1 MAAPSASG
9 EGDSRCREVGPC
21 PAQVREGRLH
31 KANQFAAVAG
41 DVADLADQARD
52 VADAY
57 VTLLVHA
64 GIAAADVI
72 CCARLGRHAQGA
84 DHNDAVALLTIADA
98 DSARHLEALLK
109 MKTRVGYGHTP
120 ASEDDLKKAQRAG
133 DALLK
138 TARAL

>member
-1 MAAPSASG
+1 MP
-9 EGDSRCREVGPC
+9 RNKPC
-21 PAQVREGRLH
+21 TPQVREGRLA
-31 KANQFAAVAG
+31 KANQFAAVAT
-41 DVADLADQARD
+41 DVADLAAEARE

-72 CCARLGRHAQGA
+72 CCARLGEYAQGSNRNEA
-84 DHNDAVALLTIADA
+84 IALLKTADP
-98 DSARHLEALLK
+98 DSARHLETLLK
-109 MKTRVGYGHTP
+109 MKTRVGYGHMP
-120 ASEDDLKKAQRAG
+120 ASQDDLKKAQRAG

>member
-1 MAAPSASG
+1 MP
-9 EGDSRCREVGPC
+9 RNKPC
-21 PAQVREGRLH
+21 SPQVREGRLA
-31 KANQFAAVAG
+31 KANQFAAVAT
-41 DVADLADQARD
+41 DVADLAAEARE

-72 CCARLGRHAQGA
+72 CCARLGEYAQGSN
-84 DHNDAVALLTIADA
+84 HNEAIALLKTADP
-98 DSARHLEALLK
+98 DSARHLETLLK
-109 MKTRVGYGHTP
+109 IKTRVGYGHMP
-120 ASEDDLKKAQRAG
+120 ASQDDLKKAQRAG

>member
-1 MAAPSASG
+1 MP
-9 EGDSRCREVGPC
+9 RNKPC
-21 PAQVREGRLH
+21 TPQVREGRLAT
-31 KANQFAAVAG
+31 ANQFAAVAT
-41 DVADLADQARD
+41 DVADLAAEARE

-72 CCARLGRHAQGA
+72 CCARLGEYAQGSN
-84 DHNDAVALLTIADA
+84 HNEAIALLKTADP
-98 DSARHLEALLK
+98 DSARHLETLLK
-109 MKTRVGYGHTP
+109 MKTRVGYGHMP
-120 ASEDDLKKAQRAG
+120 ASQDDLKKAQRAG

>member
-1 MAAPSASG
+1 MPRAR
-9 EGDSRCREVGPC
+9 RCTP
-21 PAQVREGRLH
+21 QVREGRLA
-31 KANQFAAVAG
+31 KANQFVAVAR
-41 DVADLADQARD
+41 DVADLADQAKD

-72 CCARLGRHAQGA
+72 CCARLGEYAQGV
-84 DHNDAVALLTIADA
+84 DHNDAIALLKTADA
-98 DSARHLEALLK
+98 AAARHLETLLK

-120 ASEDDLKKAQRAG
+120 ASQEDLKKAQRAG

-138 TARAL
+138 AARAV

>member
-1 MAAPSASG
+1 MP
-9 EGDSRCREVGPC
+9 RNKPC
-21 PAQVREGRLH
+21 TPQVREGRLAR
-31 KANQFAAVAG
+31 ANQFATVAT
-41 DVADLADQARD
+41 DVADLAAEARE

-72 CCARLGRHAQGA
+72 CCARLGEYAQGSN
-84 DHNDAVALLTIADA
+84 HNEAIALLKTADP
-98 DSARHLEALLK
+98 DSARHLETLLK
-109 MKTRVGYGHTP
+109 MKTRVGYGHMP
-120 ASEDDLKKAQRAG
+120 ASQDDLKKAQRAG

>member
-1 MAAPSASG
+1 
-9 EGDSRCREVGPC
+9 
-21 PAQVREGRLH
+21 VREGRLV
-31 KANQFAAVAG
+31 KANQFVAVAR
-41 DVADLADQARD
+41 DVADLADQAKD

-72 CCARLGRHAQGA
+72 CCARLGEYAHGV
-84 DHNDAVALLTIADA
+84 DHNDAIALLKTADA
-98 DSARHLEALLK
+98 AAARHLETLLK

-120 ASEDDLKKAQRAG
+120 ASQEDLKKAQRAG

-138 TARAL
+138 AARAV

>member
-1 MAAPSASG
+1 MP
-9 EGDSRCREVGPC
+9 RNKPC
-21 PAQVREGRLH
+21 TPQVREGRLA
-31 KANQFAAVAG
+31 KANQFAAVAM
-41 DVADLADQARD
+41 DVADLAAEARE

-72 CCARLGRHAQGA
+72 CCARLGEYAQGSN
-84 DHNDAVALLTIADA
+84 HNEAIALLKTADP
-98 DSARHLEALLK
+98 DSARHLETLLK
-109 MKTRVGYGHTP
+109 MKTRVGYGHMP
-120 ASEDDLKKAQRAG
+120 ASQDDLKKAQRAG

>member
-1 MAAPSASG
+1 MPGAR
-9 EGDSRCREVGPC
+9 RCTP
-21 PAQVREGRLH
+21 QVREGRLA
-31 KANQFAAVAG
+31 KANQFVAVAR
-41 DVADLADQARD
+41 DVADLADQAKD

-72 CCARLGRHAQGA
+72 CCARLGEYAQGV
-84 DHNDAVALLTIADA
+84 DHNDAIALLKTADA
-98 DSARHLEALLK
+98 AAARHLETLLK

-120 ASEDDLKKAQRAG
+120 ASQEDLKKAQRAG

-138 TARAL
+138 AARAV

>member
-1 MAAPSASG
+1 MPGAR
-9 EGDSRCREVGPC
+9 RCTP
-21 PAQVREGRLH
+21 QVREGRLG
-31 KANQFAAVAG
+31 KANQFVAVAR
-41 DVADLADQARD
+41 DVAELADQAQD

-72 CCARLGRHAQGA
+72 CCARLGEYAHGA
-84 DHNDAVALLTIADA
+84 NHNDAIALLKKADA
-98 DSARHLEALLK
+98 GAARHLETLLK

-120 ASEDDLKKAQRAG
+120 ASSEDLKKAQRAG

>member
-1 MAAPSASG
+1 MPRAR
-9 EGDSRCREVGPC
+9 RCTP
-21 PAQVREGRLH
+21 QVREGRLA
-31 KANQFAAVAG
+31 KANQFVSVAR
-41 DVADLADQARD
+41 DVADLADQAKD

-72 CCARLGRHAQGA
+72 CCARLGEYTHGV
-84 DHNDAVALLTIADA
+84 DHNDAIALLKTADA
-98 DSARHLEALLK
+98 AAARHLETLLK

-120 ASEDDLKKAQRAG
+120 ASQEDLKKAQRAG

-138 TARAL
+138 AARAV

>member
-1 MAAPSASG
+1 
-9 EGDSRCREVGPC
+9 
-21 PAQVREGRLH
+21 VREGRLG
-31 KANQFAAVAG
+31 KAKQFAAVAR
-41 DVADLADQARD
+41 DVADLADEAQE
-52 VADAY
+52 VSDAY

-72 CCARLGRHAQGA
+72 CCARLGEYAQGSN
-84 DHNDAVALLTIADA
+84 HNEAIALLKKADP
-98 DSARHLEALLK
+98 DSARHLETLLK

-120 ASEDDLKKAQRAG
+120 ASQVDLKKAQRAG

>member
-1 MAAPSASG
+1 MP
-9 EGDSRCREVGPC
+9 RNRPC
-21 PAQVREGRLH
+21 TPQVREGRLA
-31 KANQFAAVAG
+31 KANQFAAVAM
-41 DVADLADQARD
+41 DVADLAAEARE

-72 CCARLGRHAQGA
+72 CCARLGEYAQGSN
-84 DHNDAVALLTIADA
+84 HNEAIALLKTADP
-98 DSARHLEALLK
+98 DSARHLETLLK
-109 MKTRVGYGHTP
+109 MKTRAGYGHMP
-120 ASEDDLKKAQRAG
+120 ASQDDLKKAQRAG

>member
-1 MAAPSASG
+1 MP
-9 EGDSRCREVGPC
+9 RNKPC
-21 PAQVREGRLH
+21 TPQVREGRLA
-31 KANQFAAVAG
+31 KANQFAAVAT
-41 DVADLADQARD
+41 DVADLAAEARE

-72 CCARLGRHAQGA
+72 CCARLGEYAQGSN
-84 DHNDAVALLTIADA
+84 HNEAIALLKTADP
-98 DSARHLEALLK
+98 DSARHLETLLK
-109 MKTRVGYGHTP
+109 MKTRVGYGHMP
-120 ASEDDLKKAQRAG
+120 ASQDDLKKAQRAG

>member
-1 MAAPSASG
+1 MP
-9 EGDSRCREVGPC
+9 RTRPC
-21 PAQVREGRLH
+21 PPQVREGRLA

-41 DVADLADQARD
+41 DVADLADQAQD

-72 CCARLGRHAQGA
+72 CCARLGEYAQGA
-84 DHNDAVALLTIADA
+84 NHNDAISLLRTADA
-98 DSARHLEALLK
+98 DSARHLETLLK

-120 ASEDDLKKAQRAG
+120 ASHDDLNKAQRAG

-138 TARAL
+138 RARAL

>member
-1 MAAPSASG
+1 MPRAR
-9 EGDSRCREVGPC
+9 RCTP
-21 PAQVREGRLH
+21 QVREGRLV
-31 KANQFAAVAG
+31 KANQFVAVAR
-41 DVADLADQARD
+41 DVADLADQAKD

-72 CCARLGRHAQGA
+72 CCARLGEYAHGV
-84 DHNDAVALLTIADA
+84 DHNDSIALLKTADA
-98 DSARHLEALLK
+98 AAARHLETLLK

-120 ASEDDLKKAQRAG
+120 ASQEDLKKAQRAG

-138 TARAL
+138 AARAV

>member
-1 MAAPSASG
+1 MP
-9 EGDSRCREVGPC
+9 RNKPC
-21 PAQVREGRLH
+21 TPQVREGRLA
-31 KANQFAAVAG
+31 KANQFAAVAT
-41 DVADLADQARD
+41 DVADLAAEARE

-72 CCARLGRHAQGA
+72 CCARLGEYAQGSN
-84 DHNDAVALLTIADA
+84 HNEAIALLKTADP
-98 DSARHLEALLK
+98 DSARHLETLLK
-109 MKTRVGYGHTP
+109 MKTRAGYGHMP
-120 ASEDDLKKAQRAG
+120 ASQDDLKKAQRAG